1 MVLVIAE
8 AGVNHNGS
16 IDLAK
21 ELIDAAVDSGA
32 DIIKFQSFKASD
44 LVTKKAKKAQYQI
57 LNTSNEESQFNML
70 QKLEIS
76 FEQQKELKNY
86 AEDKNI
92 EFLSTGFDLNSIKFL
107 NEINLKRFKIPSGE
121 ITNLPYL
128 RLIGSFKKK
137 VILSTGMAN
146 LKEISDALE
155 QLYIAGLDKDDITIL
170 HCTTQYPA
178 PLKDINL
185 RAMNTLKN
193 TFKTKVGYS
202 DHTLGIEISLAAVA
216 LGAEVVEKH
225 LTLDRSLVGPD
236 HMASIEPY
244 EFSNLVK
251 GIRKISLAL
260 GSAEKKISDCEI
272 DNKKIARKSI
282 IAKTKIKKDDIFSEE
297 NICAKRPG
305 TGISPMEWDKII
317 GLKSKKDFDQDDLI
331 EV

>member
-44 LVTKKAKKAQYQI
+44 LVTKKAKKARYQI
-57 LNTSNEESQFNML
+57 LNTSNEESQFKML

-86 AEDKNI
+86 AEEKNI

-107 NEINLKRFKIPSGE
+107 NEMNLKRFKIPSGE

-128 RLIGSFKKK
+128 RLIGSFKKQ

-155 QLYIAGLDKDDITIL
+155 QLYIAGLDRDDITIL

-178 PLKDINL
+178 PLKDVNL

-202 DHTLGIEISLAAVA
+202 DHTLGIDVSLAAVA

-260 GSAEKKISDCEI
+260 GSAEKKISYCEI
-272 DNKKIARKSI
+272 ENKKIARKSI

-317 GLKSKKDFDQDDLI
+317 GLKSKKDFDPDDLI
-331 EV
+331 EI

>member
-202 DHTLGIEISLAAVA
+202 DHSLGIEISLAAVA

-225 LTLDRSLVGPD
+225 LTLDKSLVGPD

-331 EV
+331 EI

>member
-1 MVLVIAE
+1 
-8 AGVNHNGS
+8 
-16 IDLAK
+16 
-21 ELIDAAVDSGA
+21 
-32 DIIKFQSFKASD
+32 
-44 LVTKKAKKAQYQI
+44 
-57 LNTSNEESQFNML
+57 
-70 QKLEIS
+70 
-76 FEQQKELKNY
+76 
-86 AEDKNI
+86 
-92 EFLSTGFDLNSIKFL
+92 
-107 NEINLKRFKIPSGE
+107 
-121 ITNLPYL
+121 
-128 RLIGSFKKK
+128 
-137 VILSTGMAN
+137 
-146 LKEISDALE
+146 
-155 QLYIAGLDKDDITIL
+155 
-170 HCTTQYPA
+170 
-178 PLKDINL
+178 
-185 RAMNTLKN
+185 MNTLKN

-331 EV
+331 EI

>member
-16 IDLAK
+16 LEIAK

-44 LVTKKAKKAQYQI
+44 LVTKNAKKAEYQI
-57 LNTSNEESQFNML
+57 LNTLNEESQYKML
-70 QKLEIS
+70 QKLEMS

-86 AEDKNI
+86 AEERNI

-128 RLIGSFKKK
+128 RLIGSFKKQ

-146 LKEISDALE
+146 LEEISEALK
-155 QLYIAGLDKDDITIL
+155 QLYMAGLDKNDITIL

-178 PLKDINL
+178 PLKDVNL

-193 TFKTKVGYS
+193 IFRTKVGYS

-260 GSAEKKISDCEI
+260 GSDEKKISDCEI
-272 DNKKIARKSI
+272 ENKKIARKSI
-282 IAKTKIKKDDIFSEE
+282 IAKTKIKKNDIFSEE

-305 TGISPMEWDKII
+305 TGISPMEWDKVI
-317 GLKSKKDFDQDDLI
+317 GLRSKKDFDQDDLI
-331 EV
+331 EI

>member
-107 NEINLKRFKIPSGE
+107 NKINLKRFKIPSGE

-155 QLYIAGLDKDDITIL
+155 QLYIAGLDKDDVTIL

-331 EV
+331 EI

>member
-155 QLYIAGLDKDDITIL
+155 QLYIAGLNKDDITIL

-331 EV
+331 EI

>member
-1 MVLVIAE
+1 VVLVIAE

-44 LVTKKAKKAQYQI
+44 LVTKKAKKAEYQI
-57 LNTSNEESQFNML
+57 LNTSNEESQFKML

-86 AEDKNI
+86 AEEKNI

-107 NEINLKRFKIPSGE
+107 NEMNLKRFKIPSGE

-155 QLYIAGLDKDDITIL
+155 QLYIAGLDKDDVTIL

-178 PLKDINL
+178 PIKDVNL
-185 RAMNTLKN
+185 RAMKTLKN
-193 TFKTKVGYS
+193 TFNTKVGYS
-202 DHTLGIEISLAAVA
+202 DHTLGIDISLAAVA

-260 GSAEKKISDCEI
+260 GSAEKKISVCEI
-272 DNKKIARKSI
+272 ENKKIARKSI
-282 IAKTKIKKDDIFSEE
+282 VAKTKIKKDDIFSEE

-305 TGISPMEWDKII
+305 TGISPMEWDKVI
-317 GLKSKKDFDQDDLI
+317 GLKSKKDFDQDELI
-331 EV
+331 EI

>member
-16 IDLAK
+16 MDLAK

-44 LVTKKAKKAQYQI
+44 LVTKKAKKAEYQI
-57 LNTSNEESQFNML
+57 LNTSNEESQFKML

-86 AEDKNI
+86 AEEKNI

-107 NEINLKRFKIPSGE
+107 NEMNLKRFKIPSGE

-155 QLYIAGLDKDDITIL
+155 QLYIAGLDKDDVTIL

-178 PLKDINL
+178 PIKDVNL
-185 RAMNTLKN
+185 RAMKTLKN
-193 TFKTKVGYS
+193 TFNTKVGYS
-202 DHTLGIEISLAAVA
+202 DHTLGIDISLAAVA

-260 GSAEKKISDCEI
+260 GSAEKKISVCEI
-272 DNKKIARKSI
+272 ENKKIARKSI
-282 IAKTKIKKDDIFSEE
+282 VAKTKIKKDDIFSEE

-305 TGISPMEWDKII
+305 TGISPMEWDKVI
-317 GLKSKKDFDQDDLI
+317 GLKSKKDFDQDELI
-331 EV
+331 EI